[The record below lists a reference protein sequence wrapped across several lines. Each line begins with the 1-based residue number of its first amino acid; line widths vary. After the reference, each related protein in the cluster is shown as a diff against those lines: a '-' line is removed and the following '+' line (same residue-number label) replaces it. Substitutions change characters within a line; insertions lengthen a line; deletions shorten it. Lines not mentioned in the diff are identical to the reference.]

1 MVLVFCE
8 QREGRLKKVA
18 FEDLCV
24 GYAIAGKR
32 GGMTAG
38 ADDASLAAVIVGSGI
53 KDLAAEVAKF
63 GVNKVITVD
72 DPSLQFYTSDGYA
85 GALEK
90 LCRELQ
96 PHTVVL
102 SSTVLGR
109 DLGATLAARLET
121 AIIPDCTA
129 LEFDDA
135 GNPVMTR
142 PVYAGKTI
150 TRVTAPSANP
160 LVITMRPRAYGAQP
174 EIDKGAQIVTSDAA
188 PGELRTKVA
197 EIVKAVIKTVEL
209 TEADIIIS
217 GGRGMKGPE
226 NYPILEELAAV
237 VNAAVGAS
245 RAAVDAGWR
254 DHQFQVGQT
263 GKVVAPALYIACGI
277 SGAIQ
282 HLVGMI
288 NSKTIVAINKDA
300 EANIFKVADYGIVG
314 DLFKIVPMLTEEFKK
329 SKGQGT

>member
-18 FEDLCV
+18 FEALCV
-24 GYAIAGKR
+24 GYAIADKR
-32 GGMTAG
+32 GGELTA
-38 ADDASLAAVIVGSGI
+38 VVVGSDI
-53 KDLAAEVAKF
+53 KDLASEVVRF
-63 GVNKVITVD
+63 GVNKAITVD
-72 DPSLQFYTSDGYA
+72 DPALEFYTPDGYA
-85 GALEK
+85 GAMEK
-90 LCRELQ
+90 LCRELR

-102 SSTVLGR
+102 SATVLGK

-129 LEFDDA
+129 LEFDDT
-135 GNPVMTR
+135 GSPVMTR
-142 PVYAGKTI
+142 PVYAGKAI
-150 TRVTAPSANP
+150 TRVTASAADP
-160 LVITMRPRAYGAQP
+160 LIISMRPRAYGAQP
-174 EIDKGAQIVTSDAA
+174 ENDRGAQIVASDATPA
-188 PGELRTKVA
+188 ELRTKVA

-226 NYPILEELAAV
+226 NYAMLEELASI

-263 GKVVAPALYIACGI
+263 GKVVAPSLYIACGI

-282 HLVGMI
+282 HLVGMV
-288 NSKTIVAINKDA
+288 NSKTIVAINKDP

-314 DLFKIVPMLTEEFKK
+314 DLFNIVPMLTAEFRKQK
-329 SKGQGT
+329 AQS

>member
-24 GYAIAGKR
+24 GYAIAEKR
-32 GGMTAG
+32 GG
-38 ADDASLAAVIVGSGI
+38 DLVAVIIGSGI
-53 KDLAAEVAKF
+53 KDLAAEVVKF

-72 DPSLQFYTSDGYA
+72 DASLQFYTSDGYA

-90 LCRELQ
+90 LCREHK
-96 PHTVVL
+96 PHTIVL
-102 SSTVLGR
+102 AATVMGK
-109 DLGATLAARLET
+109 DLSATLAARLET
-121 AIIPDCTA
+121 AIVPDCIA
-129 LEFDDA
+129 LEFDEA
-135 GNPVMTR
+135 GNPIMTR
-142 PVYAGKTI
+142 PVYAGKAI
-150 TRVTAPSANP
+150 TRVKAPTASP
-160 LVITMRPRAYGAQP
+160 LIITMRPRAYSAQP
-174 EIDKGAQIVTSDAA
+174 ENDKGAQVVAGNAA
-188 PGELRTKVA
+188 PAELRTKVA

-226 NYPILEELAAV
+226 NYPMLEELAGV

-263 GKVVAPALYIACGI
+263 GKVVAPSLYIACGI

-282 HLVGMI
+282 HLVGMV
-288 NSKTIVAINKDA
+288 NSKTIVAINKDP

-314 DLFKIVPMLTEEFKK
+314 DLFKIVPMLTAEFRKQR
-329 SKGQGT
+329 GQGS

>member
-24 GYAIAGKR
+24 GYAIAEKR
-32 GGMTAG
+32 GG
-38 ADDASLAAVIVGSGI
+38 DLAAVIVGSDVKG
-53 KDLAAEVAKF
+53 LADEVKKF
-63 GVNKVITVD
+63 GVNQVVTVD
-72 DPSLQFYTSDGYA
+72 APSLQFYTPDGYA

-90 LCRELQ
+90 LCREHR

-102 SSTVLGR
+102 SSTVMGK
-109 DLGATLAARLET
+109 DLSASLAARLET

-129 LEFDDA
+129 LEFDET
-135 GNPVMTR
+135 GNPILTR
-142 PVYAGKTI
+142 PVYAGKAI
-150 TRVTAPSANP
+150 TRVKAPSANP
-160 LVITMRPRAYGAQP
+160 LVITMRPRAYGARP
-174 EIDKGAQIVTSDAA
+174 ENDKGAQIVTSDAA
-188 PGELRTKVA
+188 PAELRTKVA

-209 TEADIIIS
+209 TEAEIIIS

-226 NYPILEELAAV
+226 NYVILEELAGV

-263 GKVVAPALYIACGI
+263 GKVVVPSLYIACGI

-288 NSKTIVAINKDA
+288 NSKTIVAINKDS

-314 DLFKIVPMLTEEFKK
+314 DLFKVVPMLTAEFKK
-329 SKGQGT
+329 QRAQA

>member
-8 QREGRLKKVA
+8 QREGKVKKVA

-24 GYAIAGKR
+24 GYAIAEKR
-32 GGMTAG
+32 GGG
-38 ADDASLAAVIVGSGI
+38 LAAVLIGSGI
-53 KDLAAEVAKF
+53 KDLGAEVVKF

-72 DPSLQFYTSDGYA
+72 DASLQFYTPDGYA

-90 LCRELQ
+90 LCAEHK
-96 PHTVVL
+96 PHTVIL
-102 SSTVLGR
+102 PSTVMGK

-121 AIIPDCTA
+121 AIVPDCTA
-129 LEFDDA
+129 LEFDDN
-135 GNPVMTR
+135 GNPILTR
-142 PVYAGKTI
+142 PVYAGKAI
-150 TRVTAPSANP
+150 TRVKAPSANP

-174 EIDKGAQIVTSDAA
+174 ENDKGAEIVSAAAA
-188 PGELRTKVA
+188 PAELRTKVA

-226 NYPILEELAAV
+226 NYTILEELASV

-263 GKVVAPALYIACGI
+263 GKVVAPSLYIACGI

-288 NSKTIVAINKDA
+288 NSKTIVAINKDP

-314 DLFKIVPMLTEEFKK
+314 DLFQIVPMLAAEFRKA
-329 SKGQGT
+329 KGQGI

>member
-8 QREGRLKKVA
+8 QREGKLKKVA

-24 GYAIAGKR
+24 GYAIAEKR
-32 GGMTAG
+32 GG
-38 ADDASLAAVIVGSGI
+38 DLAAVIVGSAVR
-53 KDLAAEVAKF
+53 DLAAEVQKF

-72 DPSLQFYTSDGYA
+72 DPSLQFYTPDGYA

-90 LCRELQ
+90 LCREHK
-96 PHTVVL
+96 PHTIVL
-102 SSTVLGR
+102 SSTVMGK
-109 DLGATLAARLET
+109 DLSATLAARLET
-121 AIIPDCTA
+121 AIIPDCAA
-129 LEFDDA
+129 LEFDDT
-135 GNPVMTR
+135 GNPILTR
-142 PVYAGKTI
+142 PVYAGKAI
-150 TRVTAPSANP
+150 TRVKAPSANP

-174 EIDKGAQIVTSDAA
+174 ENDKGAQIVAGDAA
-188 PGELRTKVA
+188 PAELRTKVA

-226 NYPILEELAAV
+226 NYAILEELAGV

-263 GKVVAPALYIACGI
+263 GKVVAPSLYIACGI

-282 HLVGMI
+282 HLVGMV
-288 NSKTIVAINKDA
+288 NSKTIVAVNKDA

-329 SKGQGT
+329 QKAQS

>member
-24 GYAIAGKR
+24 GYAIAEKR
-32 GGMTAG
+32 GG
-38 ADDASLAAVIVGSGI
+38 DLAAVIVGSGI
-53 KDLAAEVAKF
+53 KGLADEVVKF
-63 GVNKVITVD
+63 GVNKVIIVD
-72 DPSLQFYTSDGYA
+72 DPSLRFYTPDGYA

-90 LCRELQ
+90 LCREHK
-96 PHTVVL
+96 PHTIVL
-102 SSTVLGR
+102 SSTVMGK
-109 DLGATLAARLET
+109 DLGATLAARLEA

-129 LEFDDA
+129 LEFDET
-135 GNPVMTR
+135 GNPIMTR
-142 PVYAGKTI
+142 PVYAGKAV
-150 TRVTAPSANP
+150 TRVKAPSANP
-160 LVITMRPRAYGAQP
+160 LVITMRPRAYSAQP
-174 EIDKGAQIVTSDAA
+174 ENDKGAQIVAGDAA
-188 PGELRTKVA
+188 QDELRTKVA

-226 NYPILEELAAV
+226 NYGILEELASV

-263 GKVVAPALYIACGI
+263 GKVVAPSLYIACGI

-282 HLVGMI
+282 HLVGMV
-288 NSKTIVAINKDA
+288 NSKTIVAVNKDP

-314 DLFKIVPMLTEEFKK
+314 DLFKIVPMLTEEFRKQK
-329 SKGQGT
+329 TQA

>member
-8 QREGRLKKVA
+8 QRERRLKKVA
-18 FEDLCV
+18 FEALCV
-24 GYAIAGKR
+24 GYAIAAKR
-32 GGMTAG
+32 GGE
-38 ADDASLAAVIVGSGI
+38 LAAVILGSGI
-53 KDLAAEVAKF
+53 AGLAPEIVKF

-72 DPSLQFYTSDGYA
+72 DPGLEFYTSDGYA
-85 GALEK
+85 GAMEK
-90 LCRELQ
+90 LCRKHH

-102 SSTVLGR
+102 SATVMGK

-135 GNPVMTR
+135 GNPILTR
-142 PVYAGKTI
+142 PVYAGKAI

-160 LVITMRPRAYGAQP
+160 LIISMRPRAYGAQP
-174 EIDKGAQIVTSDAA
+174 ENDKGAQILASDAR
-188 PGELRTKVA
+188 PDELRTKVA

-263 GKVVAPALYIACGI
+263 GKVVTPSLYIACGI

-288 NSKTIVAINKDA
+288 NSKTIVAINKDS

-329 SKGQGT
+329 ARGQGT